1 MSHLSLSDVQTT
13 NLYLLQTICLGLA
26 KDRLAASRHFA
37 LTAAQAD
44 YLLHLSSDQIWSA
57 VAAVGST
64 TLFPPRRDLVKLLQ
78 LPAPLVGPITAAHD
92 PLSGRH

>member
-13 NLYLLQTICLGLA
+13 NLYLLQTISLGLA

-57 VAAVGST
+57 VAAAGST

-78 LPAPLVGPITAAHD
+78 LTAPLVGTIAAAHD